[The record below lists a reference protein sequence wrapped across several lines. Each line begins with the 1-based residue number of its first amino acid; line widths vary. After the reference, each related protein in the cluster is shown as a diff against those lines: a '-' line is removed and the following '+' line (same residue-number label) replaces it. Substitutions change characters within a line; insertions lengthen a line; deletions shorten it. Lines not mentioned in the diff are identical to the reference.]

1 MDLAINI
8 TSSCRV
14 RVLLVPVPPIKT
26 STFWKHV
33 ELVKK
38 FSVVRLGDVT
48 PDLQKGA
55 GAMFSS
61 QVFQEGQMHFQFTTT
76 YTRDHAHLEDFQP
89 HRRIF
94 GVIGI
99 MDCQEWKD
107 KDLSEGYKHFVD
119 TLHKYPTAIATR
131 CFAFDPTETQP
142 DDTKGLIMIP
152 NVGNMSFYMST
163 MICDFASEILSQF
176 SILANRIENLSSL
189 ESPLPR
195 SYYISQQFEPPNN
208 NNNNNNSIVPQPS
221 ASTPGTPYNAN
232 NSHINNRQSQPP
244 KPTQSFSSSLLKRAS
259 TPVGNSKPPPLNHH
273 PSPPTPQQQQSNL
286 FSPKLPRTPMS
297 PPLPSPQPTMT
308 RSTSTHG
315 NGGESGKTKRRTPG
329 RVKKLLADLYLLAG
343 RLPDAVNHYTQALE
357 MAKATSDYLW
367 LGSAMEGLTCA
378 TLLLEYLHADV
389 GHIVS
394 RTQGVPG
401 DIPEESN
408 PSSPTS
414 EVPPPT
420 IIGGP
425 QSTISEVMQRYETL
439 IQHYA
444 KVSTTSS
451 VPMPS
456 LIYAE
461 TSIKMARFL
470 LTIYANDG
478 WSDKVLN
485 LLIQGKLTD
494 DTSADALIG
503 PQRFMMIEDTV
514 KHKESGIPRHEI
526 SGWVTKAWTA
536 RLDDLSLVDQINI
549 MTQMSSVLNAIG
561 YHRKSAWLMY
571 ESVNRMLPLLIQSRA
586 TLASSRDQ
594 TKKDYGKNDDGIL
607 QVLKR
612 ICEVYGLG
620 ERNVHDGGALGALH
634 GQEDGLNIQK
644 DVEDGGVRGAVAK
657 EQLRFGW
664 PMLQIDILRQCIAI
678 AEALPDYGAV
688 LYYTTVLLKNLYQYI
703 SKDEQ
708 IRLATSI
715 QRIVAMGKRVGQV
728 ESNVNYWGV
737 NIVSNIE
744 ALLPIPRKAVYHHHI
759 EGSIPATPAAANG
772 DPFIYNPF
780 TQKRNEKP
788 QVILVK
794 DETCEFKVTLTNP
807 FGFDLELQN
816 VTLSTTGI
824 PFNAVPSTATI
835 PANGTLSLRL
845 TGTPE
850 ETGTLSVRGCIIKIV
865 GFAEQEFL
873 VDYSQKSKEAKDTR
887 NGRSSSSKEDQPK
900 NELIKLKHSGLNALQ
915 TSRKRETSD
924 ELKPIQFYEL
934 NVIDDQPLLKI
945 KSTSLLH
952 DAVMLYEGEMTHILI
967 ELENIGNIPVDF
979 TSLSFVD
986 STTANPLPVNPE
998 LPMEEQYEIELYTK
1012 GMHVF
1017 SWEGTKDQMA
1027 QFVGKNINLPPG
1039 GQWEINVN
1047 VYGKRGCTGG
1057 TIQIDY
1063 GYMNRN
1069 EQKEQTSFYTRQ
1081 LYLPVLVTVYGN
1093 LEPVNWDILYLRH
1106 SAPVPKNEIDNALQR
1121 IEAIDINKG
1130 NAFDQPIEDLLLIT
1144 RQFDDDNNRNDYC
1157 LVTLDVRNTWTV
1169 PFDVEITLPVKRL
1182 FLNAEECLQPVPSL
1196 EPNKQ
1201 FVVSQGPKIPPE
1213 QERARLQ
1220 MFWYRESLLKR
1231 IQATWRC
1238 CSTGR
1243 HGILNM
1249 RPSLRLTPMQL
1260 SILKKEDIEFI
1271 VEMKGNVK
1279 KATHRRFECESSD
1292 FVTMEVS
1299 IRNRHAHPVKLILRV
1314 QPVQSYDDGAKEYD
1328 LSGKLLMQGLQQ
1340 MVLPEVP
1347 PNNGIVTHQLPLC
1360 FLSRGQFEF
1369 LYHAEDVH
1377 TRETYYDHEWAII
1390 DVYEP

>member
-14 RVLLVPVPPIKT
+14 RVLLVPVPPIKS

-48 PDLQKGA
+48 PDLQNGA

-107 KDLSEGYKHFVD
+107 KDLSEGHKHFVD
-119 TLHKYPTAIATR
+119 TLHKYPTAIVSR

-176 SILANRIENLSSL
+176 AMLASRIENLPTL

-195 SYYISQQFEPPNN
+195 AYYITPRFDT
-208 NNNNNNSIVPQPS
+208 PS
-221 ASTPGTPYNAN
+221 NVSPTPSVSTPGSPNMNHRT
-232 NSHINNRQSQPP
+232 SQPP
-244 KPTQSFSSSLLKRAS
+244 KPTQSSSSSLLKRAS
-259 TPVGNSKPPPLNHH
+259 TPVGNARPLSFAQHQQKLTPNHG
-273 PSPPTPQQQQSNL
+273 
-286 FSPKLPRTPMS
+286 PMS
-297 PPLPSPQPTMT
+297 PPLPSPQPT
-308 RSTSTHG
+308 RSTG
-315 NGGESGKTKRRTPG
+315 NQGDNGKTKRRTPA

-343 RLPDAVNHYTQALE
+343 RLPDAVNHYTQAIE
-357 MAKATSDYLW
+357 MTKTTSDYLW

-378 TLLLEYLHADV
+378 TLLLGYLHADV

-394 RTQGVPG
+394 RSQSAPG
-401 DIPEESN
+401 GSTPET
-408 PSSPTS
+408 PSTPTTDASPSTLLDDTTS
-414 EVPPPT
+414 TVA
-420 IIGGP
+420 
-425 QSTISEVMQRYETL
+425 QVLQRYTTL
-439 IQHYA
+439 LDYYD
-444 KVSTTSS
+444 KVSTTSNI
-451 VPMPS
+451 PMPT

-461 TSIKMARFL
+461 TLVKMARFM
-470 LTIYANDG
+470 LTVYANKG
-478 WSDKVLN
+478 WSDHTLS
-485 LLIQGKLTD
+485 LLVQGKLSSQDNGILT
-494 DTSADALIG
+494 G
-503 PQRFMMIEDTV
+503 PQRFISIEDMMRC
-514 KHKESGIPRHEI
+514 KESGIPRRDIAEWATKI
-526 SGWVTKAWTA
+526 WVAQ
-536 RLDDLSLVDQINI
+536 LDDLSLLDQINL
-549 MTQMSSVLNAIG
+549 MTHMSSVLNAIG

-571 ESVNRMLPLLIQSRA
+571 ESVNRMLPLLIQGRA
-586 TLASSRDQ
+586 TLASSRDT
-594 TKKDYGKNDDGIL
+594 TKKDFGKSDDGIL
-607 QVLKR
+607 EILKR

-620 ERNVHDGGALGALH
+620 ERNVHDGGTLDALQ
-634 GQEDGLNIQK
+634 GQDDGSDKNVG
-644 DVEDGGVRGAVAK
+644 DGVRGAVAK
-657 EQLRFGW
+657 EPLHFGW
-664 PMLQIDILRQCIAI
+664 PKLQIDILRQCIAI

-703 SKDEQ
+703 SKEEQ

-715 QRIVAMGKRVGQV
+715 QRIVAMGKRVRQV

-737 NIVSNIE
+737 NIVSAVE
-744 ALLPIPRKAVYHHHI
+744 ALLPIPRKAVYQHSVK
-759 EGSIPATPAAANG
+759 GRVSPAAAAAANG

-780 TQKRNEKP
+780 SQKRNEK
-788 QVILVK
+788 QSVILVK
-794 DETCEFKVTLTNP
+794 NELCDFRVTLTNP

-816 VTLSTTGI
+816 VVLSTTGV
-824 PFNAVPSTATI
+824 PFNAVSATATI
-835 PANGTLSLRL
+835 PANGTLNLRL

-850 ETGTLSVRGCIIKIV
+850 ETGTLVVRGCMIKIV

-873 VDYSQKSKEAKDTR
+873 VDYGQKQKKEAAKD
-887 NGRSSSSKEDQPK
+887 PK
-900 NELIKLKHSGLNALQ
+900 NKRDDSNNKSEFIKLKHSGLSAIQ
-915 TSRKRETSD
+915 SSRKRETSN
-924 ELKPIQFYEL
+924 ELRPVQFYEL
-934 NVIDDQPLLKI
+934 SVIEDQPLLKI

-952 DAVMLYEGEMTHILI
+952 DAVMLYEGEMTHISI

-979 TSLSFVD
+979 ASLSFVD

-998 LPMEEQYEIELYTK
+998 LPVEEQYEIELYTK

-1017 SWEGTKDQMA
+1017 SWEGSKEEMA
-1027 QFVGKNINLPPG
+1027 QFVGKKIWLPPG
-1039 GQWEINVN
+1039 DLWKLNVN

-1063 GYMNRN
+1063 GYLKRDEN
-1069 EQKEQTSFYTRQ
+1069 EAASFYTRQ
-1081 LYLPVLVTVYGN
+1081 LYLPVLITVYQN
-1093 LEPVNWDILYLRH
+1093 LEPLNWDILYLRH
-1106 SAPVPKNEIDNALQR
+1106 SAPVPKADIDNARER
-1121 IEAIDINKG
+1121 IAKIGLEHN
-1130 NAFDQPIEDLLLIT
+1130 NAYDQPIEDLLLIT
-1144 RQFDDDNNRNDYC
+1144 RQFDDQKSKNDYC

-1169 PFDVEITLPVKRL
+1169 PFDTKLVIDNGEDDKLTSIVTLQPGSTKRITLPVKRL
-1182 FLNAEECLQPVPSL
+1182 FLDPEECYQPVPSL

-1201 FVVSQGPKIPPE
+1201 FVVSQGPKIPLE

-1220 MFWYRESLLKR
+1220 TFWYRETLLRR
-1231 IQATWRC
+1231 ITATWHC
-1238 CSTGR
+1238 NSTGR
-1243 HGILNM
+1243 HGLLNI
-1249 RPSLRLTPMQL
+1249 RSSLRLLPMQL

-1271 VEMKGNVK
+1271 VEMTSDHAK
-1279 KATHRRFECESSD
+1279 KVSHRRFECKSNE
-1292 FVTMEVS
+1292 FVTMNVS
-1299 IRNRHAHPVKLILRV
+1299 IRNRNVHPIKLILRV

-1328 LSGKLLMQGLQQ
+1328 LTGKLLIQGLQQ
-1340 MVLPEVP
+1340 VVLPEVP
-1347 PNNGIVTHQLPLC
+1347 PNDGITTHQLPMC

-1377 TRETYYDHEWAII
+1377 TQHVYYDHEWAIV
-1390 DVYEP
+1390 DVHDN